1 MSTVVVQ
8 RIIPVE
14 AGENADTLARV
25 EGSSPAGVR
34 ARRQDTTGVCGER
47 SRSSEGKLGNLG
59 EPTVSL
65 SQLPE
70 EEGYRVTKSPGVRSV
85 LPSPHE
91 P

>member
-1 MSTVVVQ
+1 MSRVVVQ

-47 SRSSEGKLGNLG
+47 SMSSEGKLGNLG

-65 SQLPE
+65 LLLPE
-70 EEGYRVTKSPGVRSV
+70 DEGYRLIKSPGVRGE
-85 LPSPHE
+85 LPNPHE